1 MMLTELNP
9 DDQARIVAIEGG
21 RGLRENLCHR
31 GLTEGC
37 RIRIINTVSGPVLV
51 EARGAV
57 IALGR
62 GMAEKIRVVSIA
74 D

>member
-9 DDQARIVAIEGG
+9 DDLARIVAIEGG
-21 RGLRENLCHR
+21 RGLRENLSRR
-31 GLTEGC
+31 GLSEGC

-51 EARGAV
+51 EVRGAV

-62 GMAEKIRVVSIA
+62 GMAEKIRVVSVA

>member
-9 DDQARIVAIEGG
+9 DDLARIVAIEGG
-21 RGLRENLCHR
+21 RGLRENLSRR
-31 GLTEGC
+31 GLSEGC

-51 EARGAV
+51 EVRGVV

-62 GMAEKIRVVSIA
+62 GMAEKIRVVSVA